1 MGAFKYLGE
10 RAGNTSVTGSRVTAA
25 LKFLNYNANT
35 NSIKC
40 ILFRLIMILFYGHPV
55 FSFDNYRFIP
65 RRAGRQGPFIVGR
78 ILCQESDF
86 HNDHPYKQTLWDS
99 ASSSVFTIWQLDF
112 PPGVGHGYCWP
123 GLCLL
128 VIAVSSAVWAG
139 DTIRLN

>member
-25 LKFLNYNANT
+25 SKFQNYNANT
-35 NSIKC
+35 NRIKC
-40 ILFRLIMILFYGHPV
+40 VQAAHDHWKLFRIQGAGGWWHPV
-55 FSFDNYRFIP
+55 FIFDNYRW
-65 RRAGRQGPFIVGR
+65 PFIVDR

-86 HNDHPYKQTLWDS
+86 HNGHPYKQTVWDS